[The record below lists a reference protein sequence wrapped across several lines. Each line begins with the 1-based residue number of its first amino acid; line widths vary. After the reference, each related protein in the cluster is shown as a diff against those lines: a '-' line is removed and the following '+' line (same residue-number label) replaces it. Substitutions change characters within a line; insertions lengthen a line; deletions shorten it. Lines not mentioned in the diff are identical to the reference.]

1 MTRHVLPE
9 VTKPGL
15 VRYTPRQRSNHWL
28 TAIAFV
34 LLALSGLGFFH
45 PAFFPLTFVLGSPVW
60 ARILHPWIGVFMFV
74 SFVILAVSMWG
85 RNRWAVND
93 TQWIRQLDDVVM
105 NRDDEMPAIGKYN
118 PGQKLLFYVMVVTM
132 VVLFATGIVIWRSIF
147 GVWFPVPVH
156 RVAVLLHAFCGFV
169 LIAGIIV
176 HIYSALWVK
185 GSIRSMVRG
194 SVTPAWARHHHPLWY
209 REVTGEPVRRDRRS

>member
-1 MTRHVLPE
+1 MNRHPLPKATR
-9 VTKPGL
+9 PGF
-15 VRYTPRQRSNHWL
+15 VRYTPQQRNNHWL
-28 TAIAFV
+28 TALAFV

-74 SFVILAVSMWG
+74 SFLVLAFSMWS

-93 TQWIRQLDDVVM
+93 TQWIRQVNDVVM

-118 PGQKLLFYVMVVTM
+118 PGQKLLFYAMVASM
-132 VVLFATGIVIWRSIF
+132 VLLFATGIVIWRSIF
-147 GVWFPVPVH
+147 GMYFSVPVH
-156 RVAVLLHAFCGFV
+156 RVAVLVHAISAFV

-185 GSIRSMVRG
+185 GSIGAMVRG
-194 SVTPAWARHHHPLWY
+194 SVSPAWARHHHPLWY
-209 REVTGEPVRRDRRS
+209 REVTGEPARHPQRR